1 MLIVYF
7 CQVTISFMKQKPCY
21 ILGIESSC
29 DDTGAAILNH
39 NKVLSNC
46 ITNQEIHNQYGG
58 VVPELASRAHQVNI
72 IPVVSQALKIAN
84 IKLNQLSAIAFTQ
97 GPGLLGSL
105 LVGNSFAKSMAMGL
119 NIPLIGINHMQA
131 HILAHFIDK
140 KNQKIPKFPFLGVN
154 ISGGH
159 TQILIVKNYFEMEVV
174 GTSLDD
180 AIGEAFDKCGKKMG
194 LGYPSG
200 PIIDKLSKT
209 GNYNKFS
216 FPVPKVKG
224 LNVSYSGCKTA
235 FVNFIEKE
243 KNKNSKFINE
253 NLNDLCSSIQYT
265 LIKIIT
271 QKIEMAV
278 IETKI
283 NSVAIGG
290 GVSANSEIR
299 SFLNEKEKHSG
310 WKTYIPS
317 IEFTTDNAA
326 MIGVSGYYKWKDKKF
341 SSLSSVAN
349 SRMSF

>member
-7 CQVTISFMKQKPCY
+7 CEVTISFMKQKPCY

-29 DDTGAAILNH
+29 DDTAAAVLNH

-46 ITNQEIHNQYGG
+46 ITNQEIHSQYGG
-58 VVPELASRAHQVNI
+58 VVPELASRAHQANI
-72 IPVVSQALKIAN
+72 IPVVEQALKRAEV
-84 IKLNQLSAIAFTQ
+84 KQNQLSAIAYTQ

-131 HILAHFIDK
+131 HILAHFIDNK
-140 KNQKIPKFPFLGVN
+140 HQKIPSFPFIGVN
-154 ISGGH
+154 VSGGH
-159 TQILIVKNYFEMEVV
+159 TQIMIVKNYFNMEIIGASV
-174 GTSLDD
+174 DD

-194 LGYPSG
+194 LDYPSG
-200 PIIDKLSKT
+200 PLIDQLSKN
-209 GNYNKFS
+209 GDSEKFT
-216 FPVPKVKG
+216 FPVPKVKE

-235 FVNFIEKE
+235 FINFVEKE
-243 KNKNSKFINE
+243 KNKNSKFIDE
-253 NLNDLCSSIQYT
+253 NLNDLCSSIQLT

-278 IETKI
+278 QKTNIS
-283 NSVAIGG
+283 SVVIGG

-299 SFLNEKEKHSG
+299 NFLREKEKNNG
-310 WKTYIPS
+310 WNIYLPS

-326 MIGVSGYYKWKDKKF
+326 MVGVAGYYKFLNKKF
-341 SSLSSVAN
+341 SNLSSVAN
-349 SRMSF
+349 PRMSF

>member
-1 MLIVYF
+1 
-7 CQVTISFMKQKPCY
+7 MKQKPCY

-29 DDTGAAILNH
+29 DDTAAAVLNH

-58 VVPELASRAHQVNI
+58 IVPELASRAHQVNI
-72 IPVVSQALKIAN
+72 IPVVDQALKLAK
-84 IKLNQLSAIAFTQ
+84 IKLNQLDAIAYTQ

-105 LVGNSFAKSMAMGL
+105 LVGNSFAKSIAMGL
-119 NIPLIGINHMQA
+119 NIPLIGVNHMQA
-131 HILAHFIDK
+131 HILAHFIDSK
-140 KNQKIPKFPFLGVN
+140 KQKVPDFPFIGVN

-159 TQILIVKNYFEMEVV
+159 TQIMIVKNYFDMEII

-194 LGYPSG
+194 LDYPSG
-200 PIIDKLSKT
+200 PIIDILSKK
-209 GNYNKFS
+209 GKPDKFI

-235 FVNFIEKE
+235 FINFIEKE
-243 KNKNSKFINE
+243 KNKNHKFIDE
-253 NLNDLCSSIQYT
+253 NLNDLCSSIQST

-278 IETKI
+278 KKTDIKI
-283 NSVAIGG
+283 VVIGG
-290 GVSANSEIR
+290 GVSANSKVR
-299 SFLNEKEKHSG
+299 DFLIEKEKNHG
-310 WKTYIPS
+310 WKTHLPS
-317 IEFTTDNAA
+317 MEFTTDNAA
-326 MIGVSGYYKWKDKKF
+326 MISVVGYYKFLNKKF
-341 SSLSSVAN
+341 SDLSSVSN

>member
-29 DDTGAAILNH
+29 DDTAAAILNH

-46 ITNQEIHNQYGG
+46 ISNQKIHMQYGG
-58 VVPELASRAHQVNI
+58 VVPELASRAHQLNI
-72 IPVVSQALKIAN
+72 IPVVDQALKKAN
-84 IKLNQLSAIAFTQ
+84 ITQNQLSAIAYTQ

-119 NIPLIGINHMQA
+119 NIPLIGVNHMQA
-131 HILAHFIDK
+131 HILVHFINEK
-140 KNQKIPKFPFLGVN
+140 KSLIPGFPFIGVN
-154 ISGGH
+154 VSGGH
-159 TQILIVKNYFEMEVV
+159 TQILIVRNYFDMEII
-174 GTSLDD
+174 GTTIDD

-194 LGYPSG
+194 LDYPSG

-209 GNYNKFS
+209 GNPKKFL

-224 LNVSYSGCKTA
+224 LDVSYSGCKTA

-243 KNKNSKFINE
+243 KYKNSKFINE
-253 NLNDLCSSIQYT
+253 NINDLCSSIQST

-278 IETKI
+278 QKTGI
-283 NSVAIGG
+283 NCVAIGG
-290 GVSANSEIR
+290 GVSANSKIR
-299 SFLNEKEKHSG
+299 DFLNEKRKISG
-310 WKTYIPS
+310 WKIHIPS
-317 IEFTTDNAA
+317 IEYTTDNAA
-326 MIGVSGYYKWKDKKF
+326 MIGIAGYYNWKNKNF
-341 SSLSSVAN
+341 SDFSSVAN